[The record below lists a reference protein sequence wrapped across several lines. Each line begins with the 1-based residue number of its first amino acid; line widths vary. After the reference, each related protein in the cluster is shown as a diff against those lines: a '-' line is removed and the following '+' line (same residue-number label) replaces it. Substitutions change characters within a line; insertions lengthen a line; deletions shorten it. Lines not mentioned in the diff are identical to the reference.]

1 MNVIQAM
8 QMVAQLKSNPM
19 SLLSQR
25 FNIPE
30 GVNVNDP
37 NSIINHLINSG
48 QVQQS
53 QIDQIKSQ
61 MGVK

>member
-30 GVNVNDP
+30 GVNVNYP

-53 QIDQIKSQ
+53 QIDQIKNQ
-61 MGVK
+61 MGMK

>member
-37 NSIINHLINSG
+37 NSIIIHLINSG

-53 QIDQIKSQ
+53 QIDQIKNQ
-61 MGVK
+61 MGMK

>member
-61 MGVK
+61 MGMK

>member
-8 QMVAQLKSNPM
+8 QMVTQLKSNPM
-19 SLLSQR
+19 GLLSQR

-61 MGVK
+61 MGMK